1 MLIFKNDNMKYS
13 LQFILAVVFFLSGSQ
28 IFAQENE
35 TDTDVEEK
43 HHLLTDK
50 FLFELGLYTPSK
62 ILKFGANGSSKND
75 IIEIDENL
83 DLRHSQTTLFLH
95 FNWRFARMWSVSAEY
110 FGIKNVNSIKLNED
124 IIWEDIVYNAGT
136 DVEVE
141 NKLRMYRVLF
151 GRTITKGLKHE
162 FGAGLGVHTLD
173 INFFIEG
180 EVFINAKVQETERRS
195 VGVVAPLPNLGIW
208 YFYAPNSTWM
218 FTARLDWFGITIG
231 DYSGSILNVGP
242 GVNYQFHKNIGVNLK
257 YRYFKFSAR
266 VDKSDWD
273 GRFSTTFH
281 GPLLTVN
288 ANF

>member
-1 MLIFKNDNMKYS
+1 MKYS
-13 LQFILAVVFFLSGSQ
+13 IQFILVVVFFFTGSQ

-50 FLFELGLYTPSK
+50 FLFEVGLYTPIKKLK
-62 ILKFGANGSSKND
+62 ISANGSSKND
-75 IIEIDENL
+75 LIDINEKFDVN
-83 DLRHSQTTLFLH
+83 DSQTTLFLD
-95 FNWRFARMWSVSAEY
+95 FNWRFARMWSVSVEY
-110 FGIKNVNSIKLNED
+110 FGIKNASSTKLDED
-124 IIWEDIVYNAGT
+124 INWEDIVYNVGI

-141 NKLRMYRVLF
+141 LKMRMYRVFF

-162 FGAGLGVHTLD
+162 FGAGLGAHTLD

-180 EVFINAKVQETERRS
+180 EVFINAKEQKFERRS
-195 VGVVAPLPNLGIW
+195 VGVVAPLPNLGVW
-208 YFYAPNSTWM
+208 YFYAPNNTWM

-257 YRYFKFSAR
+257 YTYFKFSAR

-273 GRFSTTFH
+273 GRFSMIFQ
-281 GPLLTVN
+281 GPILTLN

>member
-1 MLIFKNDNMKYS
+1 MKYS
-13 LQFILAVVFFLSGSQ
+13 IQFIFVVVFFFSGSQ

-50 FLFELGLYTPSK
+50 FLLEVGLYTPSK

-75 IIEIDENL
+75 IIEINENL
-83 DLRHSQTTLFLH
+83 GLRQSQTTLFLN
-95 FNWRFARMWSVSAEY
+95 FNWRFARMWTVSAEY

-124 IIWEDIVYNAGT
+124 ITWEDIVYNAGT
-136 DVEVE
+136 DVEIE

-162 FGAGLGVHTLD
+162 FGAGLGAHILD

-180 EVFINAKVQETERRS
+180 EVFINAKVQEIEKRS

-208 YFYAPNSTWM
+208 YFYAPNSRWM

-266 VDKSDWD
+266 VDNSDWD

>member
-1 MLIFKNDNMKYS
+1 MKYYI
-13 LQFILAVVFFLSGSQ
+13 QFILAVVFFFSGSQ

-50 FLFELGLYTPSK
+50 FIFEVGIYTPFKKLEIS
-62 ILKFGANGSSKND
+62 ANGSSKEDLID
-75 IIEIDENL
+75 INEKFDVSDSE
-83 DLRHSQTTLFLH
+83 TTLFLD

-110 FGIKNVNSIKLNED
+110 FGIKNASNIKLDED
-124 IIWEDIVYNAGT
+124 ITWEDVVYNAGT
-136 DVEVE
+136 DVETE
-141 NKLRMYRVLF
+141 LKISMYRVLF

-162 FGAGLGVHTLD
+162 FGAGLGAHTLD
-173 INFFIEG
+173 INSFIEG
-180 EVFINAKVQETERRS
+180 EVFINAKEQEFERRTVS
-195 VGVVAPLPNLGIW
+195 VVAPLPNLGVW
-208 YFYAPNSTWM
+208 YFYAPNSTWI

-242 GVNYQFHKNIGVNLK
+242 SVNYQFHKNIGVNLK

-266 VDKSDWD
+266 VDNSDWD
-273 GRFSTTFH
+273 GRFSMVFQ
-281 GPLLTVN
+281 GPSLTVN